1 MKSWHNEFW
10 PWNLE
15 SPDRWIKSWSNW
27 KTWRSWK
34 TAIVR
39 SRIMIFSDKK
49 KLIMK
54 NCLPSSCHHIDSKC
68 VIKKPN
74 RKKDLSFFFGLRPDI
89 SRSFFSFM
97 FRFSIVFCLVT
108 SMSTVCSTILRNS
121 TVTAHPHKPAAQ
133 PLIRR
138 ASCYEKK
145 MPRQH

>member
-1 MKSWHNEFW
+1 MKSRISGSLDQKLIKLKNVKIME
-10 PWNLE
+10 NSNRE
-15 SPDRWIKSWSNW
+15 ISVSWIFL
-27 KTWRSWK
+27 
-34 TAIVR
+34 I
-39 SRIMIFSDKK
+39 KK

-54 NCLPSSCHHIDSKC
+54 NCLPSSCHHIDSRC

-138 ASCYEKK
+138 ASCSEKK
-145 MPRQH
+145 MPPPGEFWYDQC